1 MNSEEIIQHLYEQR
15 KRFAEITELPLV
27 RGVYAFFYNGK
38 VLPHFPEEIPEHEI
52 LYIGKSAKP
61 KSNLQQRIART
72 HFKSGLTSR
81 STVRKTFGSILKETL
96 SLKPILRNKSD
107 KFRFD
112 QESEDKLT
120 EWMKSNLSVSFY
132 EFPKTEQE
140 IGRLETNI
148 ICLLIPKLNIRQ
160 NPNNSFG
167 NKLTRLRK
175 ECASEAR
182 SFSA

>member
-38 VLPHFPEEIPEHEI
+38 VLPHFPEEISENEI
-52 LYIGKSAKP
+52 LYIGKAARPTS
-61 KSNLQQRIART
+61 SLQQRIAQT
-72 HFKSGLTSR
+72 HFKSGLTDR

-96 SLKPILRNKSD
+96 SLKPIPGNKNGR
-107 KFRFD
+107 FRFD

-132 EFPKTEQE
+132 EFPKTEQG
-140 IGRLETNI
+140 IHHLETTI
-148 ICLLIPKLNIRQ
+148 ICLLVPKLNIQQ
-160 NPNNSFG
+160 NPNNPFR
-167 NKLTRLRK
+167 NKLQKLRK
-175 ECASEAR
+175 ECAREAR
-182 SFSA
+182 SFNS